1 MRSIR
6 VLIVDDSL
14 VFREMLTREL
24 VKEPGIDVVGMA
36 SDPFEA
42 RDRIIQ
48 LNPDVMILD
57 VEMPKMN
64 GIEFL
69 RRLLPQHPIPVVVS
83 SSIVGTV
90 FDALD
95 AGAVD
100 FVAKPDSVGIRE
112 DYVKELIEK
121 IVGAAEAQVK
131 LRNSFRARTLNTKTA
146 PGKSPGIQAG
156 ANPLPG
162 SPLFKYKEK
171 IIAIG
176 ASTGGTEAI
185 LNLLIKLPEKVPG
198 IAIVQHMPAGFTA
211 FYAERLN
218 KLCAFKVR
226 EAKDNDRLEPGM
238 ALVAPGGD
246 RQMKLVKDLKGYFVR
261 LVEMD
266 KVSGHR
272 PSVDYLFD
280 SVADA
285 AGKNAIGV
293 ILTGMGAD
301 GAKGLL
307 KMRGKG
313 AYTIG
318 QDSDSCVV
326 YGMPMAAYNI
336 GAVMRQLPLDKI
348 SGEIIEWMKRET

>member
-14 VFREMLTREL
+14 VFREMLAREL
-24 VKEPGIDVVGMA
+24 VKEPNIDIVGMA

-69 RRLLPQHPIPVVVS
+69 RRLLPQHPIPAIVS
-83 SSIVGTV
+83 SSIAGTV

-100 FVAKPDSVGIRE
+100 FVAKPSSVGIRE
-112 DYVKELIEK
+112 DYIKELIEK
-121 IVGAAEAQVK
+121 LIGASGAHVK
-131 LRNSFRARTLNTKTA
+131 IRNSLRKRTLNSQTV
-146 PGKSPGIQAG
+146 PGKEPGIQTG
-156 ANPLPG
+156 TNPLQG
-162 SPLFKYKEK
+162 FPLLNYKEK

-185 LNLLIKLPEKVPG
+185 LSVLAKLPERIPG
-198 IAIVQHMPAGFTA
+198 IVIVQHMPAVFTA

-218 KLCAFKVR
+218 KQCLFKVR
-226 EAKDNDRLEPGM
+226 EAQDNDRVEPGL

-246 RQMKLVKDLKGYFVR
+246 RQMRLVKDLRGFCVR
-261 LVEMD
+261 LIDME

-285 AGKNAIGV
+285 VGKNAIGV

-307 KMRGKG
+307 KMREKG
-313 AYTIG
+313 ASTIG

-326 YGMPMAAYNI
+326 YGMPMAAYNM

-348 SGEIIEWMKRET
+348 SGEIVEWLKRET